1 MNTGHNSGDEDIPER
16 KSEYETQSLLNAHS
30 NMKLHQ
36 RYSGHIS
43 AKELQLALSSTFGS
57 QIIKKAEH
65 QIHQNTVAAQQQ
77 TSLNSDILKKSD
89 IMKNSIGGLFP

>member
-1 MNTGHNSGDEDIPER
+1 MGRKPIKNFNMNTGHNSGDEDIPER

-43 AKELQLALSSTFGS
+43 AKEL
-57 QIIKKAEH
+57 
-65 QIHQNTVAAQQQ
+65 
-77 TSLNSDILKKSD
+77 
-89 IMKNSIGGLFP
+89 